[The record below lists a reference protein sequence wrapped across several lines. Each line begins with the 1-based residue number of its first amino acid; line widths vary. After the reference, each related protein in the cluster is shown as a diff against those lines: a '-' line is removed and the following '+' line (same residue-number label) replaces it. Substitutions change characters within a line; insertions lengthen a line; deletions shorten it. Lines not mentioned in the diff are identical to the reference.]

1 MKRETKTIVSYL
13 CLGKET
19 KFGYFL
25 TFSVDEMGK
34 TQSGISLETNLIN
47 VRL

>member
-1 MKRETKTIVSYL
+1 MKRETKPSVSYL
-13 CLGKET
+13 CFCKET